1 MNQLKQQAIKKGE
14 AAEVVFIEQFGGKRL
29 TNLQEQY
36 ADKDVIFPKSG
47 RTYSI
52 KDQIY
57 SSGKY
62 GGITVEMKLE
72 DPTTGETQD
81 GNLIYCEA
89 DTYGW
94 AITWNDKPCWLLMH
108 CKMLKKYVEEN
119 AKRFPLK
126 STMTNTT
133 AQNAAQGRKFT
144 KAWIHAIPLKN
155 LLGELT
161 EGKDY
166 KLVEITRK

>member
-1 MNQLKQQAIKKGE
+1 MNQLKAAAIRKGE
-14 AAEVVFIEQFGGKRL
+14 AAEKVFIEQFGGRRVTDL
-29 TNLQEQY
+29 PTQY
-36 ADKDVIFPKSG
+36 KDIDVVFPKSG
-47 RTYSI
+47 ATYSI

-72 DPTTGETQD
+72 DPFTGATQD
-81 GNLIYCEA
+81 GNLLYCEA

-94 AITWNDKPCWLLMH
+94 AITWQDKPYWLLIH
-108 CKMLKKYVEEN
+108 HSTLKDYVEN
-119 AKRFPLK
+119 NSQRFPLK
-126 STMTNTT
+126 TTMATTT
-133 AQNAAQGRKFT
+133 AQNASQGRKFT
-144 KAWIHAIPLKN
+144 KAYIHAIPLKN